1 MPSNIGPRSKTGE
14 RLAYFA
20 GYRMMKPSV
29 NNKSEAAISKV
40 KSSPKDVFLHALLI
54 VTLYMSVV
62 SFIMLCFQYVNILFP
77 DPLTYSPRSSFDGI
91 RWGSSVLLVAL
102 PVFLWLSWLL
112 EKEFHVQP
120 ARREL
125 KIRKWLVYL
134 TLFIAAITIIVD
146 LIVLIYNFYGGEM
159 TVQFALKILVVL
171 AVAAAV
177 FSYYL
182 WDLRKRGERTNI
194 PKIFAWTAGAIGL
207 AALIAGFFIGGSPA
221 YQRQIRFDDQR
232 VQHLQMLQGQIVYY
246 WSQKDTLPARLEDLQ
261 DSISGFVVPTD
272 PATGASY
279 EYTVKDDLMFELCAT
294 FAQKGGQEYAG
305 LLRPAAENVPVKDP
319 YLENWQHEAGHACFE
334 RTIDPELHKQNR

>member
-1 MPSNIGPRSKTGE
+1 MNIKDEVAASKT
-14 RLAYFA
+14 
-20 GYRMMKPSV
+20 
-29 NNKSEAAISKV
+29 

-62 SFIMLCFQYVNILFP
+62 SFITLCFQYINILFP
-77 DPLTYSPRSSFDGI
+77 DPLTYFPRSSFEGI

-112 EKEFHVQP
+112 EREFHAQP
-120 ARREL
+120 AKREL

-146 LIVLIYNFYGGEM
+146 LIVLIYNFYGGEL

-177 FSYYL
+177 FGYYL
-182 WDLRKRGERTNI
+182 WDLRKRAEKTDV

-221 YQRQIRFDDQR
+221 YQRQIRFDEQR
-232 VQHLQMLQGQIVYY
+232 VQDLQTLQGQIVYY
-246 WSQKDTLPARLEDLQ
+246 WSQKDTLPARPEDLQ
-261 DSISGFVVPTD
+261 DSISGFVVPRD
-272 PATGASY
+272 PATGESY
-279 EYTVKDDLMFELCAT
+279 EYSMKNDLSFELCAT
-294 FAQKGGQEYAG
+294 FAQKGGQEYAVPVP
-305 LLRPAAENVPVKDP
+305 LRPAVESVPAKDP
-319 YLENWQHEAGHACFE
+319 YLENWQHEAGRTCFE
-334 RTIDPELHKQNR
+334 RTIDPELHKQR